1 MFLELVV
8 GRWGVE
14 GAVWVYC
21 HLVAVSQKWRLLVTA
36 RPDHRH
42 PRRETSAPVF
52 SSSQT
57 DRGCLL
63 CSHGLMFGKI
73 CKDIFVLFFFLKG
86 SLRLYKLQAP
96 QN

>member
-1 MFLELVV
+1 MLLREKRCAPFVQYHSLRLIFVGLARWASWRKVWMFLELVV

-52 SSSQT
+52 SS
-57 DRGCLL
+57 
-63 CSHGLMFGKI
+63 FG
-73 CKDIFVLFFFLKG
+73 
-86 SLRLYKLQAP
+86 SRQR
-96 QN
+96 